1 MSATAAV
8 TYTAEYAAETRM
20 PVIVGV
26 LTTFFLIALAIV
38 CLRIY
43 VRTLVTHSFGAD
55 DVLIILAIL
64 CQFGGWV
71 AILVQAQNGLGRH
84 TETLSTETL
93 KIFNHASFAGNVVG
107 IVLATLFMKLSIAT
121 NLLRLCNNRWYT
133 IALWFI
139 IGLTIAY
146 ELVAFLFFFVN
157 CKPVSGNWDTSVGAT
172 CADLHTIVVFG
183 LVNTSCNIFTDVA
196 LAAIPIPIIWGLNM
210 KKTTRLYLIGV
221 LSLGYLA
228 VAMDIVKTVYQ
239 ETYTVAVD
247 EVYLITFGTLYGLL
261 GIIAASVPMLK
272 PLVSRV
278 LGLDSTQDHSYYAYG
293 SNGGGNAS
301 HARTIGGTRGN
312 GTRGGGARSAVRRGD
327 GTQVDNID
335 DPAYELD
342 ERDSDPGGSLSSDRK
357 SDGINSTSVYRHDAS
372 SQDNILYYVP
382 GVSNKTTIENG
393 NPNRSD
399 SSLNGTPGGG
409 AGSISRAQSNNNFR
423 GIKMTTE
430 VSVKR

>member
-1 MSATAAV
+1 MSATPV
-8 TYTAEYAAETRM
+8 SYTAEYAAESRM

-55 DVLIILAIL
+55 DVLIIIAI
-64 CQFGGWV
+64 
-71 AILVQAQNGLGRH
+71 
-84 TETLSTETL
+84 
-93 KIFNHASFAGNVVG
+93 
-107 IVLATLFMKLSIAT
+107 LSIAT

-157 CKPVSGNWDTSVGAT
+157 CKPVSGNWDTSVNAT
-172 CADLHTIVVFG
+172 CAELHTIVVFG

-210 KKTTRLYLIGV
+210 KRTTRLYLIGV

-239 ETYTVAVD
+239 ETTFS
-247 EVYLITFGTLYGLL
+247 LITFGTLYGLL
-261 GIIAASVPMLK
+261 GIIAASIPMLK

-293 SNGGGNAS
+293 SNGGAGQSNV
-301 HARTIGGTRGN
+301 RTIGGTRGN
-312 GTRGGGARSAVRRGD
+312 GTRTGGRSAVRRGD
-327 GTQVDNID
+327 GTHMGNGLD
-335 DPAYELD
+335 DQIYELD
-342 ERDSDPGGSLSSDRK
+342 ERDSDPGGSVSSDRK
-357 SDGINSTSVYRHDAS
+357 SDGINSTSVYRHDIG

-393 NPNRSD
+393 NANLNRSD

-409 AGSISRAQSNNNFR
+409 TGSISRAQANNFR
-423 GIKMTTE
+423 GIKLTTE